1 MILKLNVCRAPM
13 LCSGQNGK
21 GREAFPGD
29 AYNPSAW
36 FGELLPL
43 VLVPAENVTFK
54 CIFEVTEEMYIRKQ
68 SMSFANCCK
77 Y

>member
-1 MILKLNVCRAPM
+1 M

-54 CIFEVTEEMYIRKQ
+54 CIFEVTEEMLHKETEREL
-68 SMSFANCCK
+68 CK
-77 Y
+77 LL